1 MIGLDI
7 FGDLPRKVS
16 RNIIV
21 TEIRHHSKASEAYI
35 DAIFVLEDG
44 KEKSVSVPTNYR
56 RTGVDAQ
63 TAEECIKI
71 LETAYVSLSGKNVKK
86 WLAEADSFWVKGG
99 KKVTE
104 PFFNVLKKKLVEWVC
119 QGCELPPNP
128 NWARRTQDIKEMG
141 YTISTHT
148 KIYCKRCES
157 NKTHLMLLPLPR
169 GSATGY
175 ETWSPHLRAKILR
188 TLACYD
194 AYENCTRPSTSLL
207 PDHKFPEIR
216 WDADTREENSDE
228 MTTDEIK
235 AKFQLLTN
243 QRNQQKREVCR
254 ACFQS
259 NIRGKPFGLNFYYEG
274 SEVWPTEITKIG
286 VASERGCVGCG
297 WYDLAEW
304 RDSLNKFL
312 SSPPL

>member
-1 MIGLDI
+1 MIGFDI
-7 FGDLPRKVS
+7 FGALPRQIA

-35 DAIFVLEDG
+35 DAVFVLEG
-44 KEKSVSVPTNYR
+44 GEKKSVSVPMNYR

-63 TAEECIKI
+63 TAEDCIKI
-71 LETAYVSLSGKNVKK
+71 LEAAYASLLRTNAAK
-86 WLAEADSFWVKGG
+86 WLSEADTFWGKGG
-99 KKVTE
+99 KIVTK
-104 PFFNVLKKKLVEWVC
+104 PFFDAMRARLVEWVC

-141 YTISTHT
+141 YTLATHT
-148 KIYCKRCES
+148 KIFCKKCGS

-169 GSATGY
+169 GSETGY

-188 TLACYD
+188 ELACYD

-216 WDADTREENSDE
+216 WDVDTREENPDE
-228 MTTDEIK
+228 MTPDEIR

-259 NIRGKPFGLNFYYEG
+259 DIRGKPFGVHFYYKG
-274 SEVWPTEITKIG
+274 SEVWPDGIPRTGAEAEK
-286 VASERGCVGCG
+286 GCVGCG
-297 WYDLAEW
+297 WYDLTSW
-304 RDSLNKFL
+304 RGSLNRVL
-312 SSPPL
+312 SNFEP